1 MAFKPGRGNIADY
14 SEGKLKKKI
23 EKYSSQDVTR
33 KALPGGISAMGFAN
47 AQVIDQPYE
56 IQGGYNS
63 LLFGPITIKCPGELY
78 IGADSVVII
87 RDILSMTGSFQTA

>member
-1 MAFKPGRGNIADY
+1 MGFRPGVGNIATY

-23 EKYSSQDVTR
+23 EEYSSKDITR
-33 KALPGGISAMGFAN
+33 EALPGGLNAMGFAN
-47 AQVIDQPYE
+47 AQVIDAPFE
-56 IQGGYNS
+56 ILGGYNS
-63 LLFGPITIKCPGELY
+63 LLFGPLTIKSPGLLY